1 MTGLNVPNP
10 TVPAIPG
17 YRGLRGEVLLA
28 LKKAQPLTAKE
39 LGALFGVTPN
49 ALRRHL
55 KELEA
60 EGVVRYRREVRGV
73 GGPVFAFSL
82 TEAGERLFPR
92 AYDSALNEVLELVR
106 QQMGSEGV
114 VELFRKRWADI
125 AERAKPELA
134 LLPLNERAQRLAQL
148 LTSLGYMAEASAGE
162 SATLREHNCAIRAV
176 IERFPE
182 ICVAEERFLAEVL
195 GAHVTRQTH
204 IAAGANCCEYC
215 IHPADASGTDQATM
229 AGAAPQAPAPF
240 VQITTPRAA
249 AADSEPLQPA
259 LQEMP

>member
-1 MTGLNVPNP
+1 M
-10 TVPAIPG
+10 
-17 YRGLRGEVLLA
+17 RGDVLVA

-39 LGALFGVTPN
+39 LGARFGVTPN

-60 EGVVRYRREVRGV
+60 EGVVQYRREIRGV

-106 QQMGSEGV
+106 QQHGSEGV
-114 VELFRKRWADI
+114 LELFRRRWADI

-148 LTSLGYMAEASAGE
+148 LTSLGYMAEASDTDG
-162 SATLREHNCAIRAV
+162 ATLREHNCAIRAV

-182 ICVAEERFLAEVL
+182 ICEAEERFLAEVL

-215 IHPADASGTDQATM
+215 IHPTDSSGSARAVV
-229 AGAAPQAPAPF
+229 AGTVQMEPTSF
-240 VQITTPRAA
+240 VKITSPRAEA
-249 AADSEPLQPA
+249 AASEPLQSA

>member
-1 MTGLNVPNP
+1 MTAP
-10 TVPAIPG
+10 TPPIAG
-17 YRGLRGEVLLA
+17 YRGLRGDVLVA

-39 LGALFGVTPN
+39 LGRQFGVTPN

-55 KELEA
+55 KELES
-60 EGVVRYRREVRGV
+60 EGLVRYQREIRGV
-73 GGPVFAFSL
+73 GGPVFAYSL

-125 AERAKPELA
+125 AEKAKPELA
-134 LLPLNERAQRLAQL
+134 LLPLNQRAHRLAEL
-148 LTSLGYMAEASAGE
+148 LTSLGYMAEAPEEDGAL
-162 SATLREHNCAIRAV
+162 LREHNCAIRAV

-182 ICVAEERFLAEVL
+182 ICVAEKRFLEEVL
-195 GAHVTRQTH
+195 GASVTRQTH

-215 IHPADASGTDQATM
+215 IHPADSSGTIDHE
-229 AGAAPQAPAPF
+229 AASL
-240 VQITTPRAA
+240 VQIVPPRAGTA
-249 AADSEPLQPA
+249 A